1 MKNIRVLY
9 EERASKGCN
18 VDILTI
24 RLEEVL
30 SSTLEEIKESLGSV
44 YDVYATKDIEG
55 MEYVYGVYVQIGQ
68 DNDNVS
74 CVIIPKEMK
83 KCLEE
88 AQKFIDAVEFYKF
101 VKGIT

>member
-30 SSTLEEIKESLGSV
+30 SSTLEEIKESIGSV
-44 YDVYATKDIEG
+44 YDVYATKAY
-55 MEYVYGVYVQIGQ
+55 MYRLTRTMTMFHA
-68 DNDNVS
+68 S
-74 CVIIPKEMK
+74 LSLK
-83 KCLEE
+83 K
-88 AQKFIDAVEFYKF
+88 
-101 VKGIT
+101 

>member
-1 MKNIRVLY
+1 
-9 EERASKGCN
+9 
-18 VDILTI
+18 
-24 RLEEVL
+24 
-30 SSTLEEIKESLGSV
+30 
-44 YDVYATKDIEG
+44 
-55 MEYVYGVYVQIGQ
+55 MEYVYGVYVQIDQ

-88 AQKFIDAVEFYKF
+88 AQKFIDAIEFYKF